1 MRRNN
6 ELRFSRRRIDE
17 MKKQPTRRQSPTKGK
32 YHRTQSSRQA
42 SMQTQSHTHTYANP
56 PLTPPLLTENSMRIS
71 C

>member
-6 ELRFSRRRIDE
+6 ELRFSRRRIDK

-32 YHRTQSSRQA
+32 YHRTQSSKQA
-42 SMQTQSHTHTYANP
+42 CKHNHTHTYANP